1 MTCVRR
7 STIVLATA
15 FVVVFASFYLWQH
28 PGLIRGR
35 LAAAEIDRAV
45 AYIPT
50 FRTLTARNHVV

>member
-1 MTCVRR
+1 MKCVSR

-15 FVVVFASFYLWQH
+15 FVVVCASFYLWQH

-45 AYIPT
+45 AYIVLHSAP
-50 FRTLTARNHVV
+50 